1 MIGILRKSF
10 VFRSFCTQ
18 PVPNLVDSLV
28 STLDAVD
35 RGSLDKLLTSVPQLT
50 RYGPDQWHRTH
61 QLMAAEGIESDKFLS
76 IVSAYPE
83 LLGRDPDRLAGS
95 LHCWRSC
102 QFGDR
107 QMQALLAAHPQLLD
121 LTDQGKLAAR
131 VAFLHSYF
139 ETRKNVWRLFLNCPN
154 LVADDAQGTIQPKVE
169 YILQRMR
176 IEVPEVVKCC
186 ALAAELDMVRCRHVF
201 LERLGLFKPRSL
213 KADPGDPNDN
223 PKLHQITDTTDK
235 RFAVKVA
242 FVTLEEYEAF
252 QELFER
258 EQNRRSGRGAV
269 GEEDEDYDDG
279 EFEVERDDDSKTR
292 KMSYRKKSKRKHS

>member
-1 MIGILRKSF
+1 
-10 VFRSFCTQ
+10 
-18 PVPNLVDSLV
+18 
-28 STLDAVD
+28 
-35 RGSLDKLLTSVPQLT
+35 
-50 RYGPDQWHRTH
+50 
-61 QLMAAEGIESDKFLS
+61 MAAEGIESDKFLS
-76 IVSAYPE
+76 IVSGYPE

-107 QMQALLAAHPQLLD
+107 QMQALLSAHPQLLD

-176 IEVPEVVKCC
+176 IEVPEVVKSC

-258 EQNRRSGRGAV
+258 EHNRRSGRGEM

-279 EFEVERDDDSKTR
+279 EFEVERDNDSKTR
-292 KMSYRKKSKRKHS
+292 KMSYRKKSKRKHP